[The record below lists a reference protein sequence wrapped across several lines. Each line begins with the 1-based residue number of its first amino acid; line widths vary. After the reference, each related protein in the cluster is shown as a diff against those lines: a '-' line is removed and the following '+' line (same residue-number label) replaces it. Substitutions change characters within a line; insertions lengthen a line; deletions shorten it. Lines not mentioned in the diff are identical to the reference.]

1 MKRTFITNGKIT
13 YPQNGQALTAF
24 TFINQQTGD
33 MFNISTNDE
42 AEANSIDYGQEVTIE
57 VTPTDSPKVTPI
69 ISKGEE

>member
-33 MFNISTNDE
+33 MFNISTMTRQRLI
-42 AEANSIDYGQEVTIE
+42 ALITG
-57 VTPTDSPKVTPI
+57 KR
-69 ISKGEE
+69 